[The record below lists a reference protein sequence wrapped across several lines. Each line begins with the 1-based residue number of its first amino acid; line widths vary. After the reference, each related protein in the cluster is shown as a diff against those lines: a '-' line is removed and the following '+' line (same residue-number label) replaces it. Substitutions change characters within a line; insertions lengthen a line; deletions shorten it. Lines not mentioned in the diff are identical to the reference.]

1 MADQK
6 PLFKAPYDIK
16 DVSALFAIVAFVL
29 IIAAIVGNNLFGLF
43 QQNVNFGWSFLSAY
57 WFYVLSKIED
67 FLNKSIDSMVYA
79 LKFFDVR
86 DIKITDDDKSEL
98 VQKLTNYLNVSI
110 EVGDGDL
117 FVSEEG
123 EYDEEFWK
131 PIDDLSELTTRVLQM
146 GLSYENTDL
155 NLDPSGSL

>member
-1 MADQK
+1 
-6 PLFKAPYDIK
+6 
-16 DVSALFAIVAFVL
+16 
-29 IIAAIVGNNLFGLF
+29 
-43 QQNVNFGWSFLSAY
+43 
-57 WFYVLSKIED
+57 
-67 FLNKSIDSMVYA
+67 MVYA

>member
-1 MADQK
+1 
-6 PLFKAPYDIK
+6 
-16 DVSALFAIVAFVL
+16 
-29 IIAAIVGNNLFGLF
+29 
-43 QQNVNFGWSFLSAY
+43 
-57 WFYVLSKIED
+57 
-67 FLNKSIDSMVYA
+67 MVYA

-86 DIKITDDDKSEL
+86 DVKITDDDKSEL

-131 PIDDLSELTTRVLQM
+131 PIDDLIELTTRVLQM